1 MTYNIKEIASLA
13 GVSKSTASRVISGN
27 GYASPEARAR
37 VLEVVEQ
44 LQYKPNAVARA
55 MVAKRTNNIG
65 VIVFRERQ
73 PIVSHPLYG
82 KLIDA
87 ILEAA
92 EGLGYSVLL
101 KTDREMS
108 VRSADHMLERRVD
121 GLILISR
128 LRKNVVDHVK
138 KYNLPYLMV
147 NGSTDD
153 PDVIHLVSND
163 EEGGAKAAA
172 YLHGLGHRRFFV
184 IAGPQEH
191 RSHHLRL
198 EGFKQGLQQ
207 LGVPASDLAV
217 VLSPESNLEQGA
229 RLMAEH
235 FGTFIG
241 GGYTVLFTT
250 NDMLALGAMKVLLQ
264 RSVRIPEQAAV
275 MGFDDIDF
283 AAAYAPAL
291 TTVKVDTNRMGYDA
305 VALLDRLIHQE
316 EVLSKK
322 NEFASEILI
331 REST

>member
-1 MTYNIKEIASLA
+1 MTYNIKEIASMA

-87 ILEAA
+87 ILDAA
-92 EGLGYSVLL
+92 ERLGYSVLL

-108 VRSADHMLERRVD
+108 VRSADYMLERRVD

-138 KYNLPYLMV
+138 KFNLPYLMV

-163 EEGGAKAAA
+163 EEGGEKAAV
-172 YLHGLGHRRFFV
+172 YLHGLGHRRFF
-184 IAGPQEH
+184 ILAGPQEH

-198 EGFKQGLQQ
+198 DGFKQGLRR
-207 LGVPASDLAV
+207 LGVPDSDLAV
-217 VLSPESNLEQGA
+217 VLSPESSFEQGY
-229 RLMAEH
+229 RLMTERFDA
-235 FGTFIG
+235 FVV
-241 GGYTVLFTT
+241 GGYSVLFTT
-250 NDMLALGAMKVLLQ
+250 NDMLALGAMKVLLE

-275 MGFDDIDF
+275 MGFDDIDM
-283 AAAYAPAL
+283 AAAYSPSL
-291 TTVKVDTNRMGYDA
+291 TTVKVDTDRMGQDA
-305 VALLDRLIHQE
+305 VSMLDRLIHQE
-316 EVLSKK
+316 AGLPGK
-322 NEFASEILI
+322 NEFESEIQI
-331 REST
+331 RQST